1 MAVAV
6 ERSGLKSAPTG
17 PDEALDFAAPFT
29 FLSEKKIKRIM
40 FSKRFRE
47 RALLNCIGMSCT
59 NKSTSR

>member
-29 FLSEKKIKRIM
+29 FLSEKKK
-40 FSKRFRE
+40 KE
-47 RALLNCIGMSCT
+47 RKKEDNFFKKI
-59 NKSTSR
+59 

>member
-47 RALLNCIGMSCT
+47 SLIKL
-59 NKSTSR
+59 